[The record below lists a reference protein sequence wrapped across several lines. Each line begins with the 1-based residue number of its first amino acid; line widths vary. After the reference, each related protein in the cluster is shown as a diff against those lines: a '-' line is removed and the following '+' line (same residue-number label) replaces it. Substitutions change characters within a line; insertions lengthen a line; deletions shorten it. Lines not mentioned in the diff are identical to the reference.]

1 MAPRD
6 ALKFFKHLLSDYEAE
21 EILSFP
27 TVYFMRTE
35 AKETTKPRK
44 HSPENPV
51 KNHGYDNK
59 DGEYICDLRDSIAY
73 RYEII
78 KRIGKGSFGQVFE
91 CKDHKTGETVALKIL
106 KNEDRLTKQGLV
118 EAGIVRNL
126 NKLDPDGLYAIVKL
140 IDHFMFREHLMLTF
154 ELLSMNLYDFLK

>member
-1 MAPRD
+1 MSDIQVNPSLDSQGFQSVLGQTQSPTQPTATFPMSSKE
-6 ALKFFKHLLSDYEAE
+6 ALRIFRHLLSDYEAE

-27 TVYFMRTE
+27 TIYYMRTE

-44 HSPENPV
+44 RAPDITD

-59 DGEYICDLRDSIAY
+59 DGEYICDLKDSIAY

-91 CKDHKTGETVALKIL
+91 CKDHKTQETVALKIL
-106 KNEDRLTKQGLV
+106 KNEDRLAK
-118 EAGIVRNL
+118 
-126 NKLDPDGLYAIVKL
+126 
-140 IDHFMFREHLMLTF
+140 
-154 ELLSMNLYDFLK
+154 

>member
-6 ALKFFKHLLSDYEAE
+6 ALRLFKHLLSDYEAE

-27 TVYFMRTE
+27 IVYYMCTE
-35 AKETTKPRK
+35 VNNTTKIKNR
-44 HSPENPV
+44 SPDNTIN
-51 KNHGYDNK
+51 NHGYDNK
-59 DGEYICDLRDSIAY
+59 DGEYICDLNDSIAY

-106 KNEDRLTKQGLV
+106 KNEDRLTK
-118 EAGIVRNL
+118 
-126 NKLDPDGLYAIVKL
+126 
-140 IDHFMFREHLMLTF
+140 
-154 ELLSMNLYDFLK
+154 